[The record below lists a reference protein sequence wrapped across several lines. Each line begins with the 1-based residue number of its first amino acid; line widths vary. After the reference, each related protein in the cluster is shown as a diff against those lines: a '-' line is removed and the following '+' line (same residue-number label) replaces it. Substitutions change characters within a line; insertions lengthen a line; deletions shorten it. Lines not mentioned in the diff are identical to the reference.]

1 MVDLLSQI
9 EEITDYD
16 DKKRRFGKNLKVWVS
31 SCGKYLIRYYTH
43 FMGVDIGDSKNYH
56 VVLNNG
62 FCEPI
67 SRHGSLESAIRAIR
81 KHRKEQTKNASSS
94 SVKCKI

>member
-9 EEITDYD
+9 EEITDYND
-16 DKKRRFGKNLKVWVS
+16 RNNHFGENLKVWVS
-31 SCGKYLIRYYTH
+31 SCKVYLIRYYTH

-62 FCEPI
+62 LCEPV
-67 SRHGSLESAIRAIR
+67 SRHGSLEAAIRAFR
-81 KHRKEQTKNASSS
+81 KHQKEESH
-94 SVKCKI
+94 V